1 MKLLYACSVANAF
14 SNCQQSA
21 FDLENASD
29 SVGILERIRK
39 SKLMLYCFLCR
50 LWSVDIQSMRILL
63 QMRILLPQP
72 RVISVRPQVRK
83 FVRKRVVLAR
93 RQLRALVDRRL
104 RRGGRL
110 RGGGLRGLVLL
121 VLLRRRRGSLV
132 VRVVSLGIVG
142 LGIVGLFSLTLPCRT
157 LPGS

>member
-1 MKLLYACSVANAF
+1 MECRNPSDAYS
-14 SNCQQSA
+14 
-21 FDLENASD
+21 ASD
-29 SVGILERIRK
+29 IRA
-39 SKLMLYCFLCR
+39 
-50 LWSVDIQSMRILL
+50 
-63 QMRILLPQP
+63 PQP
-72 RVISVRPQVRK
+72 RVISVRPQVRQG
-83 FVRKRVVLAR
+83 VRKLVLPG

-104 RRGGRL
+104 RGGRL